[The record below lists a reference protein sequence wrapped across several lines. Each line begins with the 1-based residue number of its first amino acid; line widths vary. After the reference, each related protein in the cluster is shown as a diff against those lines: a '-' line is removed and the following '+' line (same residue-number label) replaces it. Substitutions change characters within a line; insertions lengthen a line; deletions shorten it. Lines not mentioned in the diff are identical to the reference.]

1 MRGGNFRGPLFKAS
15 NLPAKWSTRDKV
27 ALACAPITI
36 NLLDTAGSV
45 APLSPA
51 IGRRA
56 AGRIQGLV
64 QDKAQ
69 MPFGGVNASRY
80 GCFGDIAGVHGFTE
94 LRWITITSGPGHYPI
109 RAPARDAIG
118 NNATGGETW
127 V

>member
-15 NLPAKWSTRDKV
+15 NLPAERPTYDKV
-27 ALACAPITI
+27 RWRPRRSPSASTMPPAPSR
-36 NLLDTAGSV
+36 SV
-45 APLSPA
+45 APPRPV

-80 GCFGDIAGVHGFTE
+80 GCFGGVAGVHEFTE

-109 RAPARDAIG
+109 
-118 NNATGGETW
+118 
-127 V
+127 

>member
-1 MRGGNFRGPLFKAS
+1 MRGGNFRGPFFKAS
-15 NLPAKWSTRDKV
+15 NLPAKWPTRDKV
-27 ALACAPITI
+27 LLASAPITI
-36 NLLDTAGSV
+36 NFLDAAGSV
-45 APLSPA
+45 APLRPV

-80 GCFGDIAGVHGFTE
+80 GCFGGVAGVHEFTG

-109 RAPARDAIG
+109 
-118 NNATGGETW
+118 
-127 V
+127 

>member
-1 MRGGNFRGPLFKAS
+1 MEYRYLGQSALRVSPLCLGTMMFGGATDEATAKRIVDKARGQGINF
-15 NLPAKWSTRDKV
+15 
-27 ALACAPITI
+27 
-36 NLLDTAGSV
+36 LDAADSV
-45 APLSPA
+45 APLRPV

-80 GCFGDIAGVHGFTE
+80 GCFGGVAGVHEFTG

-109 RAPARDAIG
+109 
-118 NNATGGETW
+118 
-127 V
+127 